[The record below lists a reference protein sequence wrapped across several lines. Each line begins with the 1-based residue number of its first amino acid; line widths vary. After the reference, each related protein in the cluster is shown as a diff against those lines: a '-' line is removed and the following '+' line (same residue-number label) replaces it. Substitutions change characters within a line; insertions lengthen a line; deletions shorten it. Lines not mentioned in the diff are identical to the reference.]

1 MAVFRFT
8 VGKVFLENKGH
19 PITVPKSQVPY
30 RALEAE
36 GLSQKN
42 VTIIFPRGE
51 RFEGQLYHG
60 EAGYGEY
67 YQLQVRGDDRTLPR
81 YINLHDRV
89 SSPLPRSV
97 GARMPP
103 WSIASEL

>member
-1 MAVFRFT
+1 MTVFRFT
-8 VGKVFLENKGH
+8 AGKAFLENKGH

-30 RALEAE
+30 LALEAE

-67 YQLQVRGDDRTLPR
+67 YQLQVRGEDRTLPR
-81 YINLHDRV
+81 YINLHDRLFV
-89 SSPLPRSV
+89 SLAKV
-97 GARMPP
+97 GGRTYATLEYR
-103 WSIASEL
+103 E

>member
-8 VGKVFLENKGH
+8 VRKAFLEYKGH

-36 GLSQKN
+36 ELSQKK

-60 EAGYGEY
+60 AAGYGEY
-67 YQLQVRGDDRTLPR
+67 YQLKVRGENRKLPA
-81 YINLHDRV
+81 YIKLHDLLFV
-89 SSPLPRSV
+89 TLAKV
-97 GARMPP
+97 GRRTYATL
-103 WSIASEL
+103 EYLE